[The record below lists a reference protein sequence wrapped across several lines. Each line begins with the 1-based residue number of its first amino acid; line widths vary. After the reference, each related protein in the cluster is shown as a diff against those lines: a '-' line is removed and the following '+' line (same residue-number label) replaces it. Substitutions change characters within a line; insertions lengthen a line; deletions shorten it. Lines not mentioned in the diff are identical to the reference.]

1 MLRTMSK
8 QNNATTQSPAKSP
21 RSSGN
26 TRPNGISKP
35 PVVSVLGH
43 VDHGKT
49 SLLDAIRKTNVQ
61 AKEAGGITQS
71 IGAYQIT
78 HNGQSITFIDT
89 PGHEAFTAMR
99 ARGGSVADIVVLVVA
114 ANEGVK
120 PQTIE
125 SIGHARA
132 AGVPMIVALTK
143 SDLDS
148 ANPERVKQELLE
160 YEVITE
166 DHGGDVVS
174 VSVSAK
180 SGEGIDNLLE
190 MIVLVSE
197 MRHQEQTDETAPRG
211 IIIESEKNSRTGVVA
226 TGIIQE
232 GTIRRGDILATPT
245 TWGKV
250 KRMSDW
256 QGNAVEEATAGMP
269 IAILGFAEPPQSG
282 ESFTAV
288 ASEKEAQALQQE
300 VRTEDQVK
308 GADVEKVVSL
318 VLKADTHGALEAF
331 KNSLEAL
338 SDDEAR
344 VDIIHAGLSTI
355 NEADVVLA
363 GVSNAII
370 LGFNV
375 SVDPAASKAAQLEHV
390 PMMMYDV
397 IYRAIEDVGELLD
410 SEVEKIR
417 AVGEAEVLQVFQ
429 LSNGTYVAGSKIL
442 EGHIA
447 KGAKIQVIREDEVVF
462 EARVTSLR
470 HGKEERSKM
479 EEGSECGVILSKNF
493 EFTPGDVL
501 LAFAQ

>member
-1 MLRTMSK
+1 M
-8 QNNATTQSPAKSP
+8 N
-21 RSSGN
+21 
-26 TRPNGISKP
+26 KP

-49 SLLDAIRKTNVQ
+49 SLLDAIRKTNMQ

-71 IGAYQIT
+71 IGAYQVEYK
-78 HNGQSITFIDT
+78 GQPITFIDT

-99 ARGGSVADIVVLVVA
+99 ARGGSVADIVVLVIA

-132 AGVPMIVALTK
+132 AGVPLIVAFTK
-143 SDLDS
+143 IDLDS
-148 ANPERVKQELLE
+148 ANPAKVKQELLE
-160 YEVITE
+160 YDVVTE
-166 DHGGDVVS
+166 EHGGEVVS
-174 VSVSAK
+174 VGVSAK
-180 SGEGIDNLLE
+180 TGDGIDNLLE

-197 MRHQEQTDETAPRG
+197 MHPKEQKDETTPRG

-232 GTIRRGDILATPT
+232 GRIRRGDILATPT
-245 TWGKV
+245 TWGKI
-250 KRMSDW
+250 KRMTDW
-256 QGNAVEEATAGMP
+256 QGNALEEATAGMP
-269 IAILGFAEPPQSG
+269 VALLGFGEPPQSG
-282 ESFTAV
+282 ESFVMV
-288 ASEKEAQALQQE
+288 ASEKEALALQKEINIQE
-300 VRTEDQVK
+300 QTK
-308 GADVEKVVSL
+308 KADVEKIVPL
-318 VLKADTHGALEAF
+318 ILKADTHGALEAF
-331 KNSLEAL
+331 QASLEAL
-338 SDDEAR
+338 SDEEAR
-344 VDIIHAGLSTI
+344 VDIVHAGLSTI
-355 NEADVVLA
+355 NEADVVMA

-375 SVDPAASKAAQLEHV
+375 SVDTAASKAAQLEHV
-390 PMMMYDV
+390 PIMTYDI

-429 LSNGTYVAGSKIL
+429 LSNGTYVAGSKII

-447 KGAKIQVIREDEVVF
+447 KGAKIQVIREDEIVF
-462 EARVTSLR
+462 EARVSSLR

-479 EEGSECGVILSKNF
+479 EEGSECGVILSKSF
-493 EFTPGDVL
+493 EFVPGDTL

>member
-1 MLRTMSK
+1 MSRK
-8 QNNATTQSPAKSP
+8 SATTTKSQSKSQGP
-21 RSSGN
+21 SVSTGADRL
-26 TRPNGISKP
+26 IKP

-49 SLLDAIRKTNVQ
+49 SLLDAIRKTNLQ
-61 AKEAGGITQS
+61 SKEAGGITQS
-71 IGAYQIT
+71 IGAYQVT
-78 HNGQSITFIDT
+78 YNGQPITFIDT

-99 ARGGSVADIVVLVVA
+99 ARGGSVADIVILVIA

-120 PQTIE
+120 PQTVE

-132 AGVPMIVALTK
+132 AGVPMIIALTK

-160 YEVITE
+160 HDVITE
-166 DHGGDVVS
+166 EHGGDVVT

-180 SGEGIDNLLE
+180 TGEGIDSLLE
-190 MIVLVSE
+190 MLVLVSE
-197 MRHQEQTDETAPRG
+197 MRMHEQQGDSSPRG
-211 IIIESEKNSRTGVVA
+211 IIIESEKNARTGVVA
-226 TGIIQE
+226 TGIVQE
-232 GTIRRGDILATPT
+232 GSVRRGDILATVT
-245 TWGKV
+245 TWGKI
-250 KRMSDW
+250 KRMTDW
-256 QGNAVEEATAGMP
+256 RGTVLEEATAGTP
-269 IAILGFAEPPQSG
+269 VALLGFAEPPAAG
-282 ESFTAV
+282 ETFV
-288 ASEKEAQALQQE
+288 RVESEKEALAQQNDE
-300 VRTEDQVK
+300 KVSEEEAA
-308 GADVEKVVSL
+308 ADVEKIVQL
-318 VLKADTHGALEAF
+318 IIKADTHGALEAF
-331 KNSLEAL
+331 KASLEAL

-344 VDIIHAGLSTI
+344 VDIVSAGLSAI
-355 NEADVVLA
+355 NEADIMLA
-363 GVSNAII
+363 SVSNAII

-375 SVDPAASKAAQLEHV
+375 VIDPAASRAAQLEHV
-390 PMMMYDV
+390 PVMTYDV

-447 KGAKIQVIREDEVVF
+447 KGAKIQVIREEEVVF

-479 EEGSECGVILSKNF
+479 EEGSECGVILSKSF
-493 EFTPGDVL
+493 EFIPGDIL